1 MTRTSTANLAVAA
14 DYADAMMTARRA
26 KNWLFIIVL
35 LVLLSQIAVF
45 FLARLHILSLGDRLT
60 LPTIVST
67 TAPTTAAVE
76 GSATTAPSASAS
88 IAEQPKSYPVA
99 TILRYVI
106 PVETFLG
113 VTLAIVF
120 SIVLLL
126 ITLIMLVGRLI
137 GVSHV
142 TSAFIWSVL
151 LLVLLFPWQSFLLTG
166 PRDASPGAAIVND
179 DPAFKIPGTLYT
191 WPELARDY
199 DFKTTDP
206 GGTPGFILKWA
217 RFAGMPIVALLILL
231 TVQAKSSRGL
241 KYALGESDV
250 QIEVTTP
257 TV

>member
-1 MTRTSTANLAVAA
+1 MTRTSTATLAVAA

-26 KNWLFIIVL
+26 KNWLFILVL
-35 LVLLSQIAVF
+35 LVLLSQLAVF
-45 FLARLHILSLGDRLT
+45 FLARLSILKLGDRITVPELV
-60 LPTIVST
+60 PS
-67 TAPTTAAVE
+67 TAPATAPAE
-76 GSATTAPSASAS
+76 GSPATAPSSAS
-88 IAEQPKSYPVA
+88 VSEQPKSYPVA

-106 PVETFLG
+106 PVENFLG
-113 VTLAIVF
+113 LTLTVVF

-142 TSAFIWSVL
+142 TSAFIWSIL
-151 LLVLLFPWQSFLLTG
+151 LLVFLFPWQSFLLTG
-166 PRDASPGAAIVND
+166 PRDASPGAAVVSD
-179 DPAFKIPGTLYT
+179 DPSFKIPGVLYT
-191 WPELARDY
+191 WPELAHDC
-199 DFKTTDP
+199 DFPTT
-206 GGTPGFILKWA
+206 GAAGILKWA
-217 RFAGMPIVALLILL
+217 RFAGMPIVALLLLL